1 MTKLTYRI
9 ATVFAV
15 LALAGVV
22 QAEEKEKSCGG
33 GQEASTCGAAC
44 GATADCEARGCDGEG
59 CPVALAM
66 EQLSRI
72 SFAVGDQ
79 KTCCPKAAGE
89 LAKKLQAKIQ
99 FVVADKSFATESDA
113 KLALVEA
120 TEKYVSVFAKPKK
133 CSASG
138 TITVAGKKLNCETR
152 AGQTARIVQTA
163 MDKVRFTYLVGDKEC
178 HCPIEAKQV
187 GEKTGKERLYV
198 VGDEKTGCSVTA
210 RLNLARAKYKAAVL
224 ALVQADAKAEAQE
237 AGAGT

>member
-33 GQEASTCGAAC
+33 GQEASTCGA
-44 GATADCEARGCDGEG
+44 TADCEATGCDGEG

-66 EQLSRI
+66 EQLPRI

-133 CSASG
+133 CSVSG
-138 TITVAGKKLNCETR
+138 TITVAGKKLNCEIK
-152 AGQTARIVQTA
+152 AGQTAKIVQTA

-187 GEKTGKERLYV
+187 AEKTGKERLYV